1 MVKDEMTERDGFL
14 YGAWKRSINAAAQ
27 VKGSIHDEETA
38 QRVGMRGGA
47 VAGTMHLDL
56 FPPLLVKTF
65 GQRFF
70 EHGCIS
76 IFYTYAMTDGEEVR
90 AIIKLPPKNDK
101 DVQVEARVESL
112 DNHLVAQGTVSVG
125 NPVENAYLQTIKIE
139 SSPQDQLRILKGL
152 KTGDEL
158 PAKDAV
164 ANTERMKNAKNR
176 LEDVID
182 WYYGKTPWGTAI
194 VPPSMTW
201 GLMGMSPS
209 ITIRGVGFFGGTE
222 IRYVNGPIKV
232 GVNYHTS
239 GKIIAVG
246 VTNRTEYYWF
256 ESELHE
262 KETGKLVAKM
272 RHMTR
277 FMKQGSPLYPEI
289 K

>member
-1 MVKDEMTERDGFL
+1 MQEEMIEKDGFL

-27 VKGSIHDEETA
+27 VKGSIHEEETA

-56 FPPLLVKTF
+56 FPPLLVRTF

-76 IFYTYAMTDGEEVR
+76 LFYTYAMTDGEEVR
-90 AIIKLPPKNDK
+90 TIVKLPPKNAI

-125 NPVENAYLQTIKIE
+125 NPKDVSYLHGIKIE
-139 SSPQDQLRILKGL
+139 SSPQEQLRILKGL
-152 KTGDEL
+152 KTGDDL
-158 PAKDAV
+158 PAKDV
-164 ANTERMKNAKNR
+164 VTSTERMINATDR

-182 WYYGKTPWGTAI
+182 WYSGKTPWGTAI

-209 ITIRGVGFFGGTE
+209 FSPPGVGFFGGTE

-232 GVNYHTS
+232 DVNYHAN
-239 GKIIAVG
+239 GKVIAVG

-262 KETGKLVAKM
+262 KSTGKLVARM